1 MNASTAKKATGSKKD
16 NGIDQFGDVQDLIDG
31 LGGPD
36 NITGALN
43 CFTRL
48 RVDLKNMEM
57 IDEDIINKFENK
69 GIVRGNNNVQII
81 IGMKVQDVFEA
92 FMTKL
97 DRTIE

>member
-1 MNASTAKKATGSKKD
+1 
-16 NGIDQFGDVQDLIDG
+16 
-31 LGGPD
+31 
-36 NITGALN
+36 
-43 CFTRL
+43 
-48 RVDLKNMEM
+48 MEM